1 MDIDALAAL
10 PAALGS
16 ADLTATLIAAVAPTR
31 LATRVTPVEALAA
44 D

>member
-16 ADLTATLIAAVAPTR
+16 ADLTATLIAAVA
-31 LATRVTPVEALAA
+31 AAALSLIHI
-44 D
+44 